1 METNIFYF
9 NLQNTIWSGIK
20 IEEVFN
26 NNQLSMRLPFHC
38 NSSSI
43 STVFWMKHYTWN
55 IFGSTKLLARTKNI
69 QNECESEAKRMSV
82 ETFLLILLIGSA
94 APKPI
99 YEDQLF
105 NELYQETVSFVLI
118 QASIFL
124 STSLSLFL
132 FVFAKTA
139 SSDFMRIH

>member
-1 METNIFYF
+1 
-9 NLQNTIWSGIK
+9 
-20 IEEVFN
+20 
-26 NNQLSMRLPFHC
+26 
-38 NSSSI
+38 
-43 STVFWMKHYTWN
+43 
-55 IFGSTKLLARTKNI
+55 
-69 QNECESEAKRMSV
+69 MSV
-82 ETFLLILLIGSA
+82 ETFLLLILLIGSA

-139 SSDFMRIH
+139 SSDFMRKH